1 MLPPDS
7 QVSGGTVA
15 PAHDTDEPPAPP
27 PIADEGGAPRPWTR
41 KRWVWALGLF
51 VFVVGSAIVTSFFVK
66 VPYYAFSPGNLY
78 DTETLVTVSG
88 PSVDDPDGQ
97 LMLTT
102 IAVSQERLTAWRA
115 FVGWLDPAV
124 SVHEEV
130 RVVGDSDRETV
141 RQENLQRMTSSQ
153 DIATYVALDRL
164 GYEVGLT
171 GSGAFVALVQPGSA
185 ADGLL
190 EHGDTVV
197 AIDGEP
203 VELAS
208 DLVTG
213 IGAHAP
219 GDTVVLTVEPAASE
233 ESETVDVVLGEN
245 PDDPTAPLLGVQV
258 ETRDGAFV
266 MPDGIEVD
274 FADSGIGGPSAGL
287 VFTLTI
293 IDDLSPGD
301 LTGGETV
308 AFTGE
313 MGLDGTVGP
322 IGGIEQKVVTVRR
335 AGVDTFIIPA
345 GLPDHEMEAAR
356 RQAGDAV
363 DIIEVA
369 TLDEALDVL
378 ESLGGDPVEELDAAA

>member
-15 PAHDTDEPPAPP
+15 PPHGFDSPDSPPLA
-27 PIADEGGAPRPWTR
+27 EETTGRPWTR
-41 KRWVWALGLF
+41 KRWVWAVGLL
-51 VFVVGSAIVTSFFVK
+51 VFVVGSAIVSSFFVK
-66 VPYYAFSPGNLY
+66 VPYYAFRPGNVY
-78 DTETLVTVSG
+78 DTESLVTVSG
-88 PSVDDPDGQ
+88 PDIDSADPAGQ

-102 IAVSQERLTAWRA
+102 ISVSQDRLTAWRA
-115 FVGWLDPAV
+115 FVGWLDPTV
-124 SVHEEV
+124 SVYEEV

-153 DIATYVALDRL
+153 DIATYVALDQL
-164 GYEVGLT
+164 GYDVGLT
-171 GSGAFVALVQPGSA
+171 GTGAFIALVQPGSA
-185 ADGLL
+185 ADGVL

-208 DLVTG
+208 DLVAG
-213 IGAHAP
+213 IGAAAP
-219 GDTVVLTVEPAASE
+219 GDTVELLVEPAASDE
-233 ESETVDVVLGEN
+233 AETVEVVLGEN
-245 PDDPTAPLLGVQV
+245 PDDPSAPLLGVQV

-266 MPDGIEVD
+266 MPEGIEVE

-287 VFTLTI
+287 VFTLTL
-293 IDDLSPGD
+293 IDELTPGD
-301 LTGGETV
+301 LTGGATI

-313 MGLDGTVGP
+313 MRVDGTVGP

-335 AGVDTFIIPA
+335 AGIDTFIIPA
-345 GLPDHEMEAAR
+345 GLPEHEMEAAR

-363 DIIEVA
+363 EIVEVA